1 MSRRTP
7 TPDIDRIW
15 TTTWTTHLWH
25 MQWLNHLHTQT
36 RANPN
41 HPGHDH
47 LDHYHQAAQQY
58 TDNPTPWLI
67 EQQHQEQITRHDLQ
81 AALDIYNR
89 HAGHETAHYG
99 LTSHDITDPTTQIQ
113 IRDSANHIL
122 QQITELAH
130 QLGQQA
136 RTWRLQPLLAR
147 THGQPAQVTSYG
159 HRIATTITPL
169 LAAGARLEAA
179 IQNYDFRPPHG
190 AVGTSADLNRVLHG
204 WRDRW
209 TGTHTCA
216 EKRGAI
222 VIGPGDVARCG
233 CGNAPTTASEGSPS
247 ASESPA
253 GISGPPE
260 APEAAGKAS
269 EAVDLYGVLIAKAAG
284 FQFVMPTT
292 RQIYHRSYDLPIAS
306 AMVEVAAVAQTW
318 ATDRRLEAMLGLGN
332 EARDP
337 GQVGS
342 SAMAHKTNPVLC
354 ERICSLA
361 SVTRSHYTGLA
372 EIAGQGWLEGDVSTS
387 AARRLLLPQLF
398 SNVSA
403 ILINWR
409 DAADRWEPDCK
420 RLSGELELH
429 NQEVSTGALLH
440 YLVESGVPRSEAHE
454 RLRGGVLGLLADAD
468 GEEHDRLLA
477 VMVEAS
483 RIPAMALIEV
493 DVVAEAT
500 ASLGPSS

>member
-41 HPGHDH
+41 HPGRDH

-58 TDNPTPWLI
+58 TDNPTPWLL
-67 EQQHQEQITRHDLQ
+67 EQGHQEQITRHDLQ

-89 HAGHETAHYG
+89 HAGHDTAHLG

-122 QQITELAH
+122 RQITELAH

-136 RTWRLQPLLAR
+136 RTWRDQPLLAR

-204 WRDRW
+204 WA
-209 TGTHTCA
+209 GS
-216 EKRGAI
+216 
-222 VIGPGDVARCG
+222 GD
-233 CGNAPTTASEGSPS
+233 APTTASEGSPS
-247 ASESPA
+247 ASEPPA
-253 GISGPPE
+253 GISGPPR
-260 APEAAGKAS
+260 ASEAAGRAS
-269 EAVDLYGVLIAKAAG
+269 EAVDLYGVYIAKAAG
-284 FQFVMPTT
+284 FQFVMPLT

-354 ERICSLA
+354 ERICSLT

-468 GEEHDRLLA
+468 GEEHDRLLT

-493 DVVAEAT
+493 DVIAEAT

>member
-36 RANPN
+36 RINPN
-41 HPGHDH
+41 HPGRNH
-47 LDHYHQAAQQY
+47 LDDYHRAAQQY
-58 TDNPTPWLI
+58 TDNPTPWLL
-67 EQQHQEQITRHDLQ
+67 EQQHQEHTTRHELQ
-81 AALDIYNR
+81 AALDIFNR
-89 HAGHETAHYG
+89 HAGHDTAHLG

-122 QQITELAH
+122 QQVTELAH
-130 QLGQQA
+130 LLGQQA
-136 RTWRLQPLLAR
+136 KTWRLQPLLAR

-179 IQNYDFRPPHG
+179 IQGYDFRPPHG

-204 WRDRW
+204 WA
-209 TGTHTCA
+209 GS
-216 EKRGAI
+216 
-222 VIGPGDVARCG
+222 
-233 CGNAPTTASEGSPS
+233 GNAPTTASEGSPS
-247 ASESPA
+247 VSEPPA
-253 GISGPPE
+253 GISGPHE
-260 APEAAGKAS
+260 APEAVREAPV
-269 EAVDLYGVLIAKAAG
+269 AVDLYGAYIAKTAG
-284 FQFVMPTT
+284 FWYTMPTT

-306 AMVEVAAVAQTW
+306 AMVEIAAIAQTW

-354 ERICSLA
+354 ERICSLT

-420 RLSGELELH
+420 RLSQELELH
-429 NQEVSTGALLH
+429 AQEVSTGALLH
-440 YLVESGVPRSEAHE
+440 HLVESGVPRSEAHE
-454 RLRGGVLGLLADAD
+454 RLRGGVLEVLAGASDTEHELLLTVMADA
-468 GEEHDRLLA
+468 G
-477 VMVEAS
+477 
-483 RIPAMALIEV
+483 RIPPQALIEV
-493 DVVAEAT
+493 DVIVEAT
-500 ASLGPSS
+500 ASLGASS